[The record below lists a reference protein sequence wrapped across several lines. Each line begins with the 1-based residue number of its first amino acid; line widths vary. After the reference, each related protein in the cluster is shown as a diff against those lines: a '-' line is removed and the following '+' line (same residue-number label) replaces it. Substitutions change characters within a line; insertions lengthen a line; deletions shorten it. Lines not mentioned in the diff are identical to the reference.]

1 MPPRDLCK
9 GPRKFYNAILNA
21 IVASPLLSGLFMGMP
36 TYILFSSLLAGA
48 SIIPF
53 YSAASTFVISLFVF
67 TICSWLLEL
76 WAIRKTLPNLLAI
89 CGFCHSA
96 IGSWWFVNFVLFCF
110 AGWKY
115 IPIELMAR
123 LLTLLLTP
131 SIVWHVTGDIIRA
144 YKKKQL
150 TDIHATQ
157 QIDQAFVSP

>member
-21 IVASPLLSGLFMGMP
+21 IVQSPILSGLCMGMP
-36 TYILFSSLLAGA
+36 TYFLFTSMITGA

-53 YSAASTFVISLFVF
+53 YYAASTFIISLFVF
-67 TICSWLLEL
+67 TILSWILEL
-76 WAIRKTLPNLLAI
+76 WAMKKTLPNLLAF

-96 IGSWWFVNFVLFCF
+96 IGSWWLVNFILFLF

-115 IPIELMAR
+115 IPLDFMAR

-131 SIVWHVTGDIIRA
+131 SIVWHITGDIICS
-144 YKKKQL
+144 YKKKQYSE
-150 TDIHATQ
+150 IHAAQ
-157 QIDQAFVSP
+157 QIDQAFIAP